1 MLKKSDYFKQ
11 NTIEKLWSFEK
22 STFRFWVWSYF
33 VFLLV
38 LVLISIVNI
47 VLFYFADFNNI
58 DPSLIDAG
66 AKQITMSELNNI
78 KNKFLQNVITQVIYN
93 LALLVFYVFGI
104 QNSYDKKNFKH
115 LNQLVVY
122 LVYITVFIN
131 LINFVTLIDD
141 FSIFYKNVNVIGKFP
156 LAIMGLNIF
165 QSVITIIFGIFLGK
179 EISAIRKAFIRIELL
194 KQQEEFLEKMKK
206 DMGINMNNPYGMYD
220 PFMSGFYRNPNS
232 YQNVNDQEVQKNAKE
247 ADETEEVEINKTMF
261 TEEKNSHKDD
271 SQREKEIKKLLEL
284 PNQKLFKIAEKLN
297 IFGYEDLTKEELA
310 EKIYIYTKS
319 EK

>member
-122 LVYITVFIN
+122 LVYLTVFIN

-247 ADETEEVEINKTMF
+247 ADETEEVEINKPMF

>member
-66 AKQITMSELNNI
+66 TKQLTMSELNNI

-122 LVYITVFIN
+122 LVYLTVFIN

-247 ADETEEVEINKTMF
+247 ADETEEFEINKPMF
-261 TEEKNSHKDD
+261 TEEKNSNKDD